1 MLREKFADESE
12 EDVSFLAG
20 WMYAD
25 LFLAMMVVFL
35 ATITFIPEYIGKMD
49 QSSASSAYNYKDIY
63 KKPLVVV
70 YDGFNADSINNDIRA
85 FLSSEKLSTS
95 SDVIYAQIVGA
106 YDPNSETASDAIIR
120 AQNFSRKLDIANIDS
135 FKNVSTTL
143 SSTTSISSNRIVL
156 KLTFATNIGVKLN
169 P

>member
-1 MLREKFADESE
+1 MLREKFDDDIE

-35 ATITFIPEYIGKMD
+35 ATITFIPEYIGKID

-70 YDGFNADSINNDIRA
+70 YDKFDADSINNDIRA
-85 FLSSEKLSTS
+85 FLSSEKLSVS

-120 AQNFSRKLDIANIDS
+120 AQNFSRKLDMASLDS

-143 SSTTSISSNRIVL
+143 SSTTSISPNRIVL
-156 KLTFATNIGVKLN
+156 KLTFATDVGVNLN